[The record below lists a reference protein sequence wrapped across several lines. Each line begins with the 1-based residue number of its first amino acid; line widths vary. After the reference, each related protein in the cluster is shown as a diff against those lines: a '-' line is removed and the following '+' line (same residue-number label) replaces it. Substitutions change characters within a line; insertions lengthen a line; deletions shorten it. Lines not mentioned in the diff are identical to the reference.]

1 METLL
6 DELARA
12 FDPLGSMPLHVVALR
27 LISAILLGGVIGW
40 DREVNARS
48 AGLRTHMMISL
59 AAATFVIVGVELT
72 SLEVAPGTVSQTDP
86 LRLIEGVTSGVAF
99 LAAGSIVINGTSVRG
114 ITTGASMWLCGAIGL
129 CCGLGDITLAMLT
142 TVLALV
148 VLQLI
153 HLLLS
158 PVAQRVKGSRPEPGE
173 DEPTD
178 RGG

>member
-1 METLL
+1 MMDQL
-6 DELARA
+6 
-12 FDPLGSMPLHVVALR
+12 FDDSLRSMPLGVAAVR
-27 LISAILLGGVIGW
+27 LLSAIVLGGLIGW
-40 DREVNARS
+40 ERELSERP

-59 AAATFVIVGVELT
+59 AAATFVIVGIELT
-72 SLEVAPGTVSQTDP
+72 SLEVAPGTASQTDP

-99 LAAGSIVINGTSVRG
+99 LAAGSIIINGTNVRG

-129 CCGLGDITLAMLT
+129 CCGLGDITLAILT
-142 TVLALV
+142 TLLALA

-158 PVAQRVKGSRPEPGE
+158 PVADRVKASRPKPGE